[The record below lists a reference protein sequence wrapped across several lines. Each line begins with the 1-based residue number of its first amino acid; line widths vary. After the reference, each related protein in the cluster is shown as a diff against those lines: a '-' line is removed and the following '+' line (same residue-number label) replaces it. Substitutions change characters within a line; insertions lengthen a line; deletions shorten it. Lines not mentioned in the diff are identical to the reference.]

1 MERIRLH
8 FKGLSEFVGNSKIL
22 LVNFTDEEETRQF
35 TVLCDN
41 AAADILKSYVT
52 GEQKASSSLVGTLTT
67 MLKSRGVH
75 PTIFINSVVN
85 GQYTTLLCDE
95 NSYELHKIDINEA
108 LVMAFA
114 GNVPIYIE
122 GTLFARQGV
131 VYQKGRSMLAIPVN
145 VLSNEILDKALQKAI
160 ADENYELASQLQEE
174 QKRRESGKSHT
185 EEK

>member
-8 FKGLSEFVGNSKIL
+8 FKSLSEFVGNTKIL
-22 LVNFTDEEETRQF
+22 LVNFTDEGETRQF

-41 AAADILKSYVT
+41 AAADILKSFVT
-52 GEQKASSSLVGTLTT
+52 GEQKASKSMVGILTT

-85 GQYTTLLCDE
+85 GQYTALLCDE
-95 NSYELHKIDINEA
+95 NSFELHKIDINDA
-108 LVMAFA
+108 LVLAFA

-122 GTLFARQGV
+122 NTLFVRQGV
-131 VYQKGRSMLAIPVN
+131 AYERGRSMLAIPVN
-145 VLSNEILDKALQKAI
+145 VLNNEILDKALQKAI

-174 QKRRESGKSHT
+174 QKRREADKTHN
-185 EEK
+185 E